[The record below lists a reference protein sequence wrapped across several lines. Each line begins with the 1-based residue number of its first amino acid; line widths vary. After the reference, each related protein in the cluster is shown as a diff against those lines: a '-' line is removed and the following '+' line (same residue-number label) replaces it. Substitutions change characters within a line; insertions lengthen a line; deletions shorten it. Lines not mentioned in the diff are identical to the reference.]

1 MGLRSTRCTPR
12 ALLAAIRGLAERI
25 DFTIRDA
32 RKMSI
37 TKALLMCMF
46 SARKAERGHSWALA
60 LRRGGP

>member
-1 MGLRSTRCTPR
+1 
-12 ALLAAIRGLAERI
+12 LLAAIRGLAERI